1 MYLHMAREVRVLA
14 EPDFPI
20 TIFEEIKTN
29 HMSADGINEM
39 SAQAPKKIPLK
50 KKKSAITKW
59 LQQIKKVWKGFG
71 GTFPQKVP
79 PLISFSH

>member
-1 MYLHMAREVRVLA
+1 MA
-14 EPDFPI
+14 
-20 TIFEEIKTN
+20 T
-29 HMSADGINEM
+29 
-39 SAQAPKKIPLK
+39 QAPKKIPLK

-79 PLISFSH
+79 PRKTGFYSRKPLQNPPQCCIMKPNSEREECPARNGGKLWIR